1 MCVNNKILLRC
12 YVLYS
17 LCVFIIFLLNKM
29 GWMSVSIV
37 ALGRLKWELT
47 LLGFLDIV
55 VFKDLMN

>member
-1 MCVNNKILLRC
+1 
-12 YVLYS
+12 
-17 LCVFIIFLLNKM
+17 M